1 MLVLALTP
9 LGLGTA
15 ASSRALLTRCISG
28 KRRPYVTTA
37 EERAELLVM
46 VDDVEAQARAEG
58 RCPQWPRD
66 ADALC
71 QGSWRLV
78 ATTRTAGSEL
88 LQQMAEQPA
97 LGTFRIRQ
105 NWKQRDGELR
115 CDNVITVG
123 RPNNGLLSA
132 WTLLPAGGESS
143 LTLQHTATVLDDGTA
158 ADFSADEP
166 LRISIALD
174 AVVLDGNRRAG
185 DAVKTIVAL
194 PVPPRFPGVP
204 PPPALPEGLAQAVA
218 DAGTF
223 TVTYLDDG
231 LRIARGATD
240 RDGQRPLRIFARD
253 DGRGLPTW

>member
-1 MLVLALTP
+1 MLALTP
-9 LGLGTA
+9 LGLVTT
-15 ASSRALLTRCISG
+15 ASSRALLTRCISV

-37 EERAELLVM
+37 AERAELMAM
-46 VDDVEAQARAEG
+46 VDKVEAEARAAG

-78 ATTRTAGSEL
+78 ATTRTVGSEL

-105 NWKQRDGELR
+105 NWKQREGELR
-115 CDNVITVG
+115 CDNVITIG

-143 LTLQHTATVLDDGTA
+143 LTLQHKATVVVDGRE
-158 ADFSADEP
+158 ADFSLDAP
-166 LRISIALD
+166 LRLSIELD

-185 DAVKTIVAL
+185 EAVETIVAL

-204 PPPALPEGLAQAVA
+204 PPPSLPTGLAQAVA

-231 LRIARGATD
+231 LRIVRGVTVD
-240 RDGQRPLRIFARD
+240 SDGQRPLRIFARD
-253 DGRGLPTW
+253 NGGALPTW